1 MNARVNRR
9 TLTADELHQVSGGAD
24 AVAHHE
30 ALHKAENSK
39 TPPASVPV
47 KLGALPWRITIRF

>member
-1 MNARVNRR
+1 MNARADRP
-9 TLTADELHQVSGGAD
+9 LTADELHQISGGTD

-47 KLGALPWRITIRF
+47 KLGSSLPWRITIRF